1 MRKCVSCER
10 LGKSCGGPDFYLLSP
25 SELTEWCKAR
35 KIYMGLSNAKVS
47 ELSGVPRGTVDSFFA
62 SARPDFRYD
71 TIRNILVALIGGPYD
86 GDPCRAAQE
95 DGKEAEKLLVEM
107 DAMQDE
113 IAQEKQHHAEDI
125 AQEKQR
131 HAEDIA
137 FVKAQLAHEQLR
149 VRGMRRSVIALGVL
163 LGVTLFLIIVAL
175 LIDKLDPNV
184 GFFWLRSMIRGSR
197 M

>member
-1 MRKCVSCER
+1 MRKCVSCDR
-10 LGKSCGGPDFYLLSP
+10 LGKNCGGPDFYLLSP

-35 KIYMGLSNAKVS
+35 KKYMGLSNAKVS

-95 DGKEAEKLLVEM
+95 DDKEAEKLLKEM

-125 AQEKQR
+125 A
-131 HAEDIA
+131 
-137 FVKAQLAHEQLR
+137 FVKAQLVHEQLR
-149 VRGMRRSVIALGVL
+149 VKGLRRSVIALGVL
-163 LGVTLFLIIVAL
+163 LGVTLMLIIVAL
-175 LIDKLDPNV
+175 LIDKFDPNV
-184 GFFWLRSMIRGSR
+184 GFFWLRSLIRGSR
-197 M
+197 I